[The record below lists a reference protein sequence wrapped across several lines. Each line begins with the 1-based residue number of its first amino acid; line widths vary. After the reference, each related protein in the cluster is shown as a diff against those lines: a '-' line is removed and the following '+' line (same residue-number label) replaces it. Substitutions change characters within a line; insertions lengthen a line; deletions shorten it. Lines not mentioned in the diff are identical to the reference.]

1 MRFACVVV
9 VIVLAVGLWA
19 QMPYLTVEHRRLESW
34 KIVELWCA
42 DILALFWFTRFTIVH
57 AIQGE
62 PLVAVPRDDGR
73 HRIKVVA
80 MVGVGALLVD
90 LAFCLYLM
98 GDERELYLRGVTTE
112 AQVLAI
118 QERKRGLATWYELEC
133 SFKDN
138 TDLLQTA
145 HLRVEAKNHVLPAT
159 TPSET
164 VQVLTSHGRS
174 QNVIRIRYDPQFPH
188 RAWIDGLGWDD
199 GNRIYWFSLLTLF
212 FQAWVTALFLL
223 LLKRHTT
230 REFLPWWWDIYKVLP
245 LASGAFWLFAMGLI
259 DRLLDSSG

>member
-1 MRFACVVV
+1 MRFACVAV

-19 QMPYLTVEHRRLESW
+19 QMPYLAVEHRRLETW

-80 MVGVGALLVD
+80 MVGTAALLID
-90 LAFCLYLM
+90 LALSLFLM
-98 GDERELYLRGVTTE
+98 NDERERYLRGVTTE
-112 AQVLAI
+112 AQLFAI
-118 QERKRGLATWYELEC
+118 QERTRALATWYELEC

-138 TDLLQTA
+138 AGLPETA

-159 TPSET
+159 IPRET
-164 VQVLTSHGRS
+164 VQILISHGRS
-174 QNVIRIRYDPQFPH
+174 QNVIRIRYDPEFPH
-188 RAWIDGLGWDD
+188 RAWIEGAGWDD
-199 GNRIYWFSLLTLF
+199 GDAIYWFSLLTLL
-212 FQAWVTALFLL
+212 FQAWATALFLL

-230 REFLPWWWDIYKVLP
+230 SNFLPWWWDIYKVLP
-245 LASGAFWLFAMGLI
+245 LASGAFWLFTVGLI
-259 DRLLDSSG
+259 DRLLDSFA